1 MNAARVMAIGL
12 AVLGT
17 FMEPASAQTAPK
29 KVTLVLNYTLSGRD
43 AIFTY
48 GMEKGYFKEA
58 GFDLEIV
65 PSQGSNFV
73 VSVIDGGKGDFGILE
88 TSTLIQGIDKG
99 AKVRAYQALYEST
112 SNGLASL
119 KPFPD
124 VQSVLAA
131 KIGAPAAS
139 STRSVLPVIVKQK
152 GLDPAN
158 IKWETVT
165 TSSIIPLLMN
175 GSIDAMGA
183 ALTSDM
189 PILYKLGPAQGK
201 RIYYTRYYDL
211 GYDAIG
217 AVFITSN
224 ERLANR
230 PEEVRAFAAA
240 TAKSINGA
248 LDNPEEATKILIK
261 RYSTMEYET
270 TLGQLQ
276 GTSEAIRTPYA
287 AQHGF
292 GFVTEDRVKRTI
304 ELTKLGLEVKSD
316 VQPSQVFALEMAT
329 RK

>member
-1 MNAARVMAIGL
+1 MNAARILAFGL
-12 AVLGT
+12 AAFGAFT
-17 FMEPASAQTAPK
+17 GSATAQTAPK
-29 KVTLVLNYTLSGRD
+29 KINLVLNYTLSGRD

-58 GFDLEIV
+58 GFEVDLV
-65 PSQGSNFV
+65 PSQGSSFV
-73 VSVIDGGKGDFGILE
+73 LTVLDGGKGDYGIVE

-99 AKVRAYQALYEST
+99 AKLKAYQALYEST

-124 VQSVLAA
+124 VQSVMAA

-152 GLDPAN
+152 GFDPAN

-165 TSSIIPLLMN
+165 TATIIPLLMN

-189 PILYKLGPAQGK
+189 PILNKLGPAQGK
-201 RIYYTRYYDL
+201 KIYYTKYYDL

-217 AVFITSN
+217 AVFITTTD
-224 ERLANR
+224 RLTNN
-230 PEEVRAFAAA
+230 PQEVRAFAAA
-240 TAKSINGA
+240 TAKSIAGA
-248 LDNPEEATKILIK
+248 LDNPEEATRILTK
-261 RYSTMEYET
+261 RYTTMEYET

-292 GFVTEDRVKRTI
+292 GVVTEDRVKRTI
-304 ELTKLGLEVKSD
+304 ELTKAGLEVKSD
-316 VQPSQVFALEMAT
+316 IQPGQVFAFDMA
-329 RK
+329 KGK

>member
-152 GLDPAN
+152 GLIRP
-158 IKWETVT
+158 I
-165 TSSIIPLLMN
+165 SS
-175 GSIDAMGA
+175 G
-183 ALTSDM
+183 
-189 PILYKLGPAQGK
+189 
-201 RIYYTRYYDL
+201 RR
-211 GYDAIG
+211 
-217 AVFITSN
+217 
-224 ERLANR
+224 
-230 PEEVRAFAAA
+230 
-240 TAKSINGA
+240 
-248 LDNPEEATKILIK
+248 
-261 RYSTMEYET
+261 
-270 TLGQLQ
+270 
-276 GTSEAIRTPYA
+276 
-287 AQHGF
+287 
-292 GFVTEDRVKRTI
+292 
-304 ELTKLGLEVKSD
+304 
-316 VQPSQVFALEMAT
+316 
-329 RK
+329 